1 MAHLA
6 FLFVCIVWGSCF
18 ILLER
23 VTHVFSPVEIGIW
36 RLLSGAAALGVIWWW
51 RRDVYR
57 LERRD
62 WGPILLS
69 ALVANVPP
77 YVSQPYVIAQGY
89 GHSFFGVIVA
99 GIPLLTILMS
109 IPMLGV
115 RPTGRQLCGVLGG
128 LVCLWFVVD
137 DGFDRGMSLGLLA
150 LAFLVPLTGA
160 FNNVYVKWKLP
171 HAAALPMT
179 AAMLGSAGLML
190 LPLEFCPPALEALD
204 LVGPTGQSITWLA
217 LVYMLLLGVVATG
230 LSTAAFFY
238 MVLKEGPLFA
248 GMTTYVVPM
257 LALTWGQLDHE
268 RISVQQLAAMGGV
281 LAMVAL
287 VQFGSRRAEVDSEP
301 VPAGLIPAAALEN
314 LCRDGPLPVAVPA
327 LAPVVSESSVPS
339 PQPLATDPDAP
350 TSLAC

>member
-6 FLFVCIVWGSCF
+6 FVFVSIVWGSCF

-23 VTHVFSPVEIGIW
+23 VTHTFGPVEIGIW
-36 RLLSGAAALGVIWWW
+36 RLLSGSAALGVVWWW

-62 WGPILLS
+62 WGPILIS

-99 GIPLLTILMS
+99 GIPLLTILLS
-109 IPMLGV
+109 ISMLGV
-115 RPTGRQLCGVLGG
+115 RPTRRQMLGVVGG
-128 LVCLWFVVD
+128 LVCLWFVVE
-137 DGFDRGMSLGLLA
+137 DGFDRGMSLWILA

-160 FNNVYVKWKLP
+160 FNNVYIKRTLP
-171 HAAALPMT
+171 DAAAIPVT
-179 AAMLGSAGLML
+179 VAMLGSAGLML

-204 LVGPTGQSITWLA
+204 LAGPAVPSGGWMAI
-217 LVYMLLLGVVATG
+217 VYLLILGVVATG
-230 LSTAAFFY
+230 LSTAAYFY
-238 MVLKEGPLFA
+238 MVFKEGPLFA

-257 LALTWGQLDHE
+257 LALAWGQFDHE
-268 RISVQQLAAMGGV
+268 RISLRQLTAMAGV

-287 VQFGSRRAEVDSEP
+287 VQSSTRGKF
-301 VPAGLIPAAALEN
+301 AL
-314 LCRDGPLPVAVPA
+314 PQPA
-327 LAPVVSESSVPS
+327 LAASVSAAAIAEVCCDAPIAIPATAPAASHSPTPGPS
-339 PQPLATDPDAP
+339 PLAPDSDAP